1 MSVTVKPTN
10 TDLAI
15 ARFVARHTDPQAEKA
30 ASVVTWGGDEHV
42 LGGLAIAWWLW
53 SRRGSAAERQ
63 ASTHILL
70 TTMAAAALPHLLKLE
85 FNQRRPDRV
94 TVRGHLHGVPF
105 SGKPRD
111 AFPSGHAMHIG
122 ALASAATQLR
132 PAQRNMVWLTGAAL
146 VATRVVL
153 LAHWASD
160 VAAGLAIGAGLERLL
175 RPVTGFGRGPKGRYV
190 REVADGK
197 TS

>member
-1 MSVTVKPTN
+1 
-10 TDLAI
+10 
-15 ARFVARHTDPQAEKA
+15 
-30 ASVVTWGGDEHV
+30 
-42 LGGLAIAWWLW
+42 
-53 SRRGSAAERQ
+53 
-63 ASTHILL
+63 
-70 TTMAAAALPHLLKLE
+70 MAAAALPHLLKLE

-94 TVRGHLHGVPF
+94 IVRGHLHGVPF
-105 SGKPRD
+105 SGKPLD

-132 PAQRNMVWLTGAAL
+132 PAQRNIVWLTGAAL

-175 RPVTGFGRGPKGRYV
+175 RPVTGFGRGSKGRYV
-190 REVADGK
+190 REVTDGK